1 MFKHKAT
8 RIAVSKMVLAGAIAM
23 ASMSPTFAVKMTP
36 QPCAKPDLR
45 CTGECDK
52 DHWCKVY
59 ACTFNKTVQMPFPC
73 NEKAGGCLQS
83 HC

>member
-1 MFKHKAT
+1 MLSYKVT
-8 RIAVSKMVLAGAIAM
+8 RTAVTKVVLAGMIAV
-23 ASMSPTFAVKMTP
+23 ASMSPTFAAKMTP

-45 CTGECDK
+45 CTGECDM

-59 ACTFNKTVQMPFPC
+59 ACTFNKTLQMPFPC

>member
-1 MFKHKAT
+1 MRKHSVAK
-8 RIAVSKMVLAGAIAM
+8 IVLASLIAM
-23 ASMSPTFAVKMTP
+23 ASMSPSLAAKMTP
-36 QPCAKPDLR
+36 KPCAAPQLR

-59 ACTFNKTVQMPFPC
+59 ACTFNQTQLMPFPC
-73 NEKAGGCLQS
+73 NEKAGGCLQP